1 MKKDVNC
8 DNLHAGHRKRLQMR
22 YELGGADGMS
32 DHNLLEL
39 LMFYSIPRVDTNE
52 TAHRLLETFGS
63 LENVLKADYVN
74 LLAVNGVG
82 EKTARQLKLVFDI
95 YNRINEQRTQGK
107 RNMLDKETVSDYLV
121 SRMSKY
127 NDEVLML
134 LMLNLSGELI
144 RSCVIGMGGKTF
156 VNIDIRKIVE
166 PAYACGAASV
176 IIAHNHPSGRLIP
189 SAEDI
194 SATAHVYSS
203 LKPLHLQLSE
213 HYIVNSSG
221 VLGILDY
228 ICRDKNSD
236 IGKLLG
242 ND

>member
-1 MKKDVNC
+1 MKKETN
-8 DNLHAGHRKRLQMR
+8 NLHEGHRKRLENR
-22 YELGGADGMS
+22 YLSGGADAMS

-39 LMFYSIPRVDTNE
+39 LLFFSIPRVDTNE
-52 TAHRLLETFGS
+52 SAHRLLETFGS
-63 LENVLKADYVN
+63 LEGVLKADHIA
-74 LLAVNGVG
+74 LTSVNGIG
-82 EKTARQLKLVFDI
+82 EKTALQIKLIFDI
-95 YNRINEQRTQGK
+95 YNRINEQKSAGK
-107 RNMLDKETVSDYLV
+107 RNMLVKENVKDFLV

-144 RSCVIGMGGKTF
+144 RSCVIGTGGKKF
-156 VNIDIRKIVE
+156 VGIDIRKILE
-166 PAYACGAASV
+166 PAYACNAASV
-176 IIAHNHPSGRLIP
+176 IIAHNHPDGILIP

-194 SATAHVYSS
+194 SATAHIYSS
-203 LKPLHLQLSE
+203 LKPLHLDLSE

-228 ICRDKNSD
+228 VCQNKSSEIQRFF
-236 IGKLLG
+236 G

>member
-1 MKKDVNC
+1 MKKDLNS
-8 DNLHAGHRKRLQMR
+8 DNLHAGHRKRLQSR
-22 YELGGADGMS
+22 YELGGAQGMS

-39 LMFYSIPRVDTNE
+39 LLFYSIPRVDTNE
-52 TAHRLLETFGS
+52 TAHRLIDTFGS
-63 LENVLKADYVN
+63 LENVLKADYIN

-82 EKTARQLKLVFDI
+82 DKTARQLKLVFDI
-95 YNRINEQRTQGK
+95 YNRINEQKAQPK
-107 RNMLDKETVSDYLV
+107 RSMFDKECVRDYLV
-121 SRMSKY
+121 SRMNKY

-144 RSCVIGMGGKTF
+144 RSSIIGVGGKNF

-166 PAYACGAASV
+166 PAYACGATNV
-176 IIAHNHPSGRLIP
+176 IIAHNHTNGRLIP

-221 VLGILDY
+221 VLGILEY
-228 ICRDKNSD
+228 LCNNNNSD

>member
-1 MKKDVNC
+1 MTHDK
-8 DNLHAGHRKRLQMR
+8 HRERLR
-22 YELGGADGMS
+22 TRFLNSPDSFE
-32 DHNLLEL
+32 DHEILEL
-39 LMFYSIPRVDTNE
+39 ILFYVIPRKNTNE
-52 TAHRLLETFGS
+52 TAHKLLETFGS

-74 LLAVNGVG
+74 LLSVNGVG
-82 EKTARQLKLVFDI
+82 EKSARQLKLVFDI
-95 YNRINEQRTQGK
+95 YNRINEQKSQNK
-107 RNMLDKETVSDYLV
+107 RNMLDKSAVSDYLV

-144 RSCVIGMGGKTF
+144 RSAVIGIGGKNF

-176 IIAHNHPSGRLIP
+176 IIAHNHPGGRLIP

-203 LKPLHLQLSE
+203 LKPLHIQLSE
-213 HYIVNSSG
+213 HYIVNSDG
-221 VLGILDY
+221 VLGILEY
-228 ICRDKNSD
+228 ICRDKNGD